1 MRYPAIVGVVPVTMR
16 GKTVLF
22 LLGEAVGGSHTLQIP
37 FLRHH
42 ASMTALALEILALR
56 KKLAA
61 L

>member
-1 MRYPAIVGVVPVTMR
+1 VVPVPMR

-22 LLGEAVGGSHTLQIP
+22 LIGEAVGGSHALQIP
-37 FLRHH
+37 VLRRH